1 MPVAK
6 YPGNNFQRSR
16 NDAWRLLHSHYIWVV
31 CFCLRD
37 RVLHA
42 QCEMTGWLL
51 NDWQPLSHECSS
63 IFPWET
69 TWIISI
75 SPGFQFFAYFIASHL
90 RLPSSIL
97 SSVNGFRVRWLSIN
111 VKSIWLPTK
120 IMGHVQLK
128 TLRIVICLQTSRG
141 SKLAFGITNYCLQ
154 RHIEIE
160 VEGNWDD

>member
-1 MPVAK
+1 MALTSFTLHLSRLFLPSWSCFTRTVWDDRMIAK
-6 YPGNNFQRSR
+6 
-16 NDAWRLLHSHYIWVV
+16 
-31 CFCLRD
+31 
-37 RVLHA
+37 
-42 QCEMTGWLL
+42 WLTAL
-51 NDWQPLSHECSS
+51 EPRMQFHFSLGDQE
-63 IFPWET
+63 
-69 TWIISI
+69 WIISI